1 MTNEIKNFYWN
12 ANAENCINIL
22 NYELQGDA
30 IAENNSWHNDASPSA
45 IVTKVGSSDELLCTI
60 FFPSSYNPNDME
72 SMYVLFDA
80 EDNHLMT
87 FSHIYDVIT
96 YFQGTL
102 LI

>member
-1 MTNEIKNFYWN
+1 MTNEIKNFFWN

-45 IVTKVGSSDELLCTI
+45 IVTNTDNQDVFTI
-60 FFPSSYNPNDME
+60 FFPSSYDLRDIE
-72 SMYVLFDA
+72 SMYVIFDS
-80 EDNHLMT
+80 EDNHLMS
-87 FSHIYDVIT
+87 FSHISDVIT